1 VRTLKGDGAQPATEK
16 TEGGLS
22 GESALL
28 PRAENLPAEHR
39 EWLVLDST
47 SLVREAVGSN
57 LRGARERAGLSQDA
71 LAGLS
76 GVDKRTI
83 QRIERANGD
92 TFGSRLYALAF
103 SLSIPVADLF
113 AGLPE
118 P

>member
-1 VRTLKGDGAQPATEK
+1 
-16 TEGGLS
+16 
-22 GESALL
+22 
-28 PRAENLPAEHR
+28 
-39 EWLVLDST
+39 
-47 SLVREAVGSN
+47 LVRETVAAN

-83 QRIERANGD
+83 SRIERATVD
-92 TFGSRLYALAF
+92 TFVSRLYALAF
-103 SLSIPVADLF
+103 SLSIPVADLL